1 MDRDGQRD
9 RSWRDASSLEAAAAR
24 LAAVLAGAGGG
35 VEGEGSSRLV
45 AEAVVGPIP
54 LARAGRTPDDVWA
67 VDGGQATVA
76 DARCLRVV
84 VTRAARVRVR
94 AGVSVLEE
102 AGPLEVHLV
111 GVGQDPAGLQALAE
125 RGFELAARTSV
136 DADLLRD
143 AAEWA
148 ALRRAVE
155 EADRGAM
162 ILVDGDLFPDPRIPE
177 EHAASVVRASLERG
191 VVLAGVTKHS
201 SLARAGAPLVALLEA
216 QADGQPELLGARWWA
231 PVARSAPQCRL
242 EVQVVVARLD
252 PAARFAFRVDIPAGL
267 DAAVVLGQLATL
279 SDDAAFPG
287 YPYPLAV
294 ADRLAACPPWLRD
307 EARLELDEHLD
318 RLGVDV
324 EQRDRCFSDRHR
336 LMERG

>member
-1 MDRDGQRD
+1 
-9 RSWRDASSLEAAAAR
+9 
-24 LAAVLAGAGGG
+24 
-35 VEGEGSSRLV
+35 V
-45 AEAVVGPIP
+45 AEPAVGPFP
-54 LARAGRTPDDVWA
+54 LARAARPPEDVWA

-94 AGVSVLEE
+94 AGVSVLEDAGRLE
-102 AGPLEVHLV
+102 AHLV
-111 GVGQDPAGLQALAE
+111 GVGQDPAGLRVLAE
-125 RGFELAARTSV
+125 RGVELTARTPV

-143 AAEWA
+143 AAEWT

-155 EADRGAM
+155 DADRDAVV
-162 ILVDGDLFPDPRIPE
+162 LVDGDLFPDPRIPE
-177 EHAASVVRASLERG
+177 EHAAAVVREALGRG
-191 VVLAGVTKHS
+191 VVVAGVTKHS
-201 SLARAGAPLVALLEA
+201 SLARAGAPLVAQLEA
-216 QADGQPELLGARWWA
+216 AADHHAGLGRARWWA

-242 EVQVVVARLD
+242 ELQVVVARLD
-252 PAARFAFRVDIPAGL
+252 PAARFAFRVDIPAEL
-267 DAAVVLGQLATL
+267 DAAAVLGQLATL

-307 EARLELDEHLD
+307 EARLELDEHLE
-318 RLGVDV
+318 RLGVGI
-324 EQRDRCFSDRHR
+324 EQRERCFSDRHR